1 MTDVFLAD
9 ISNSSVEIRPT
20 QSDVVFTE
28 QKKVKTVYRILE
40 SYFFR
45 SGCQSQMIFG
55 LTVLSCKFV
64 K

>member
-28 QKKVKTVYRILE
+28 QKKVKTVYRIL
-40 SYFFR
+40 
-45 SGCQSQMIFG
+45 
-55 LTVLSCKFV
+55 
-64 K
+64 